1 MTRTE
6 AEALRNDPQHWRLGV
21 VYRCK
26 RDPRVIVRNLFV
38 FGWTWNFGHKLVA
51 PAILAAVFVFL
62 APTYLLAATGNLTAV
77 ALLIVATLSLTV
89 ILMAAHHIASGPRE
103 H

>member
-6 AEALRNDPQHWRLGV
+6 AEALRNDPQYWHLSV
-21 VYRCK
+21 VYKCAQ
-26 RDPRVIVRNLFV
+26 DPRVIVRNLWI

-51 PAILAAVFVFL
+51 PAILAAILVFL
-62 APTYLLAATGNLTAV
+62 GPVYLLAATGDVTPVTLLTV
-77 ALLIVATLSLTV
+77 ASLSLTV